1 MAIQHSTDAAQ
12 AIHQAAVNLVGV
24 NFDGLDHQAVRDMKP
39 LISAVMDTLM
49 IVVFQAETGGAS
61 RGDFTRAKSDIGR
74 AVRVRS

>member
-1 MAIQHSTDAAQ
+1 MATQHSTDAAQ
-12 AIHQAAVNLVGV
+12 AIHQAAENLVGI

-49 IVVFQAETGGAS
+49 IAVFQAETGGAR